1 MATSETIT
9 KTAKPKARRSCKH
22 CKRRYTP
29 YRSTSQYCSNSCRV
43 LACNTRKRQKAE
55 KAAKREDSMQRSI
68 RWHRGQ
74 KQFQHMPE
82 DELRVLIE
90 AKWEDRHQKDLQR
103 RASARER
110 YARLKSSEELG
121 SERFILKSDEK
132 KQRQTPVVL
141 GSALQRTGT
150 LVKRPRPKI
159 ETKRRRKLL
168 PRNRDS

>member
-1 MATSETIT
+1 MTTSETIT

-55 KAAKREDSMQRSI
+55 KTAKREDSMQRSI

-74 KQFQHMPE
+74 KQFQHLSE

-90 AKWEDRHQKDLQR
+90 AKWEDRHQRDLER

-110 YARLKSSEELG
+110 YARQKSSEELG
-121 SERFILKSDEK
+121 AERSILKSDDK
-132 KQRQTPVVL
+132 RQRQNPVEL
-141 GSALQRTGT
+141 GSAFQKTGT
-150 LVKRPRPKI
+150 PFERPRPKI
-159 ETKRRRKLL
+159 ETKRRRKLV